1 MLLIQLIFYRIKVD
15 DVVGKSEGSVRTVR
29 DTSSENAVKTLQWL
43 LKSVSNL
50 KSDVSQINQ
59 NFNVSKTL
67 QHSDEIQKQI
77 NLIQVLKLLLHYL
90 TNA

>member
-1 MLLIQLIFYRIKVD
+1 ML
-15 DVVGKSEGSVRTVR
+15 GKSGGSVRTVR

-50 KSDVSQINQ
+50 KVDVNQINQ

-67 QHSDEIQKQI
+67 QHSDDVQKQI
-77 NLIQVLKLLLHYL
+77 NLVQVLLFFIITLPIEGVDI
-90 TNA
+90 

>member
-1 MLLIQLIFYRIKVD
+1 MIFYRIKVD
-15 DVVGKSEGSVRTVR
+15 EVVGKSGGSVRTVR

-50 KSDVSQINQ
+50 KADVNQINQ

-67 QHSDEIQKQI
+67 QHSDEVQKQI
-77 NLIQVLKLLLHYL
+77 NLVKVTGIIITLPIKEVN
-90 TNA
+90 T